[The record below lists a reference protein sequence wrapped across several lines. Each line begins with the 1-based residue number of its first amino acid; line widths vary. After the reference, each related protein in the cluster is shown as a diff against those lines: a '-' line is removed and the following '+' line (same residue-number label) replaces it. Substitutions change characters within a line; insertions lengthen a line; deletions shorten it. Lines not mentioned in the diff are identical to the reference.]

1 MTDKNN
7 IELLEGD
14 LIMITF
20 DKVIHRP
27 AEIVVY
33 KEMQTRTITCGSE
46 DNIETVE
53 TNSLIYY
60 PLTKEGLQVARF
72 DTSTTQVDLL
82 YRTKPFTVT
91 NICSGNI
98 LKMEPDNLN
107 SALRTYYDN
116 ITSLL

>member
-53 TNSLIYY
+53 TKSLIYY
-60 PLTKEGLQVARF
+60 PLTKEGLQVAKF
-72 DTSTTQVDLL
+72 DTGTTQTDLL
-82 YRTKPFTVT
+82 YRTKAFTVT
-91 NICSGNI
+91 NICSDNI
-98 LKMEPDNLN
+98 LKMDPDRLN
-107 SALRTYYDN
+107 VTLKTYYDS
-116 ITSLL
+116 ITALL